1 MKSFFI
7 FVGALV
13 IATTVQATP
22 ETYVIDNMH
31 TFPRFEFSHL
41 GLSTQQYR
49 FDKTSG
55 SITIDSDMQTGKADI
70 RIDARSVNTG
80 IPIFNEHIQADDF
93 FDTKKY
99 PEIVFVSNDFKFDGP
114 RLIALDGQLTIKG
127 ITKPVTLQ
135 VTSFKCMM
143 HPLEKKD
150 ACGANA
156 VATISRT
163 DFNMGKYTPLVGDKV
178 TLTIAIEAIK
188 P

>member
-1 MKSFFI
+1 MKSFLTFMAAL
-7 FVGALV
+7 FV
-13 IATTVQATP
+13 ATTAQATP

-55 SITIDSDMQTGKADI
+55 SITLDTDLMTGSADI

-93 FDTKKY
+93 FDTKRY
-99 PEIVFVSNDFKFDGP
+99 PEIVFTSNEFMFDGP
-114 RLIALDGQLTIKG
+114 KVTALNGQLTIKG
-127 ITKPVTLQ
+127 ITRPVTLTL
-135 VTSFKCMM
+135 TSFNCMK
-143 HPLEKKD
+143 HPMENKD

-156 VATISRT
+156 VATISRSE
-163 DFNMGKYTPLVGDKV
+163 FNMGKYVPLVGDKV
-178 TLTIAIEAIK
+178 TLTIAIEALK
-188 P
+188 K